1 MSLELL
7 VEAVVSGILL
17 GGFYAAVSLGLSVAF
32 GLLDVPHIAHPTLL
46 VVGAY
51 ATYALAQLGIDP
63 IAAGFMLMP
72 AFFVIGVGLYRF
84 YHALFERRGGDIAL
98 RGLAFFFGIAFIIE
112 VVLILVFGVDQ
123 RLVEAAY
130 IGSSVQLAGLQMPSR
145 MLIAF
150 ALAGLLTLLLSTYL
164 SRTFTGRAI
173 KAVAQDQT
181 ALALMGADP
190 VRIKQSAF
198 GIATATCAIAGAL
211 LIIVGPVEPGMG
223 RLYIGRTFCVA
234 VLAGLGSMKGTLLA
248 GLILGITESLVLTS
262 LGTSWAPAVSFGLL
276 LVVLAIRPS
285 GLFGR

>member
-1 MSLELL
+1 MPLELA
-7 VEAVVSGILL
+7 VEAIVAGVLL

-51 ATYALAQLGIDP
+51 ATYTLVQFGIDP
-63 IAAGFMLMP
+63 IAAGLLLMP
-72 AFFVIGVGLYRF
+72 LFFLIGVVLYRF
-84 YHALFERRGGDIAL
+84 YHAVFERRGGDVGL

-112 VVLILVFGVDQ
+112 VALILIFGVDQ
-123 RLVEAAY
+123 RLVEAPY
-130 IGSSVQLAGLQMPSR
+130 IGSSITIVGLQLPSR
-145 MLIAF
+145 MLIAV
-150 ALAGLLTLLLSTYL
+150 ALAALLTLALSVYL
-164 SRTFTGRAI
+164 ARTFTGRAI

-190 VRIKQSAF
+190 VRIKQWAF

-211 LIIVGPVEPGMG
+211 LIIIGPVEPGMG

-248 GLILGITESLVLTS
+248 GIILGVTESLVLTS

-276 LVVLAIRPS
+276 LIVLAVRPA